1 MDTPPPPPVLPE
13 GWNIQYSN
21 TNKRN
26 YYVHSATNRRQWH
39 YPDLDIEADRQAIRS
54 FYGKL
59 ADEPSGTR
67 NVWRGF
73 NNFLK
78 QSIMEEFVSDLRV
91 DYMNDCKY
99 SVLDVGCGTGGDLGK
114 WARLEA
120 SNYMGFDGSESSIK
134 CLLGRNLQGFQM
146 KVSAFCGDFT
156 TIEAWDRVPAKKFD
170 VVSCQFAAHYAF
182 AEKASA
188 RAFMTGIANAL
199 SSRGRAIIVTT
210 DAEEW
215 RFKSKRKWGP
225 AIISDCNDTATS
237 FGDRY
242 MFQLDSRVCAPEW
255 WVHKSSF
262 KTEVEA
268 VGLEIAFEANLC
280 SFASWIGVGTARAD
294 GWRQI
299 KYESTHQAAL
309 LNMYGDESVKAD
321 AWALSSLY
329 KIYVLRKPGL
339 QCGNASAQN
348 FSEWLDQ

>member
-1 MDTPPPPPVLPE
+1 METPPLPPVLPE
-13 GWNIQYSN
+13 GWNVQYSN
-21 TNKRN
+21 SNKRN
-26 YYVHSATNRRQWH
+26 YYVHAATNRRQWH
-39 YPDLDIEADRQAIRS
+39 FPDPSIEADRTLIRC
-54 FYGKL
+54 FYTKL
-59 ADEPSGTR
+59 AAEPSYAR
-67 NVWRGF
+67 SSWRAF

-78 QSIMEEFVSDLRV
+78 QTIMEEFVSDLRI
-91 DYMNDCKY
+91 DYMNDFKY

-114 WARLEA
+114 WARMEA
-120 SNYMGFDGSESSIK
+120 STYMGFDGSESSIK

-199 SSRGRAIIVTT
+199 SSRGRAIIITT

-215 RFKSKRKWGP
+215 RHKSKRNWGP
-225 AIISDCNDTATS
+225 AQITS
-237 FGDRY
+237 MLEQQVPYGDRY

-262 KTEVEA
+262 RAEVEA

-280 SFASWIGVGTARAD
+280 SYASWIGIGTTRSD
-294 GWRQI
+294 DWRQI
-299 KYESTHQAAL
+299 KYQTTHMPTL
-309 LNMYGDESVKAD
+309 VSMYGAETVQAD
-321 AWALSSLY
+321 AWALASLY
-329 KIYVLRKPGL
+329 RVFVVRRPGL
-339 QCGNASAQN
+339 FCGNAAAKN
-348 FSEWLDQ
+348 FSDWLQ